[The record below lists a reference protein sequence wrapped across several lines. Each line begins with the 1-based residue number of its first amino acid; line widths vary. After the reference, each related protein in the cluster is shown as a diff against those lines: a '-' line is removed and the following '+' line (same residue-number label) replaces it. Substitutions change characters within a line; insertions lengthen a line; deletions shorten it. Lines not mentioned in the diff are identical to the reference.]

1 MQFWLLK
8 TEPDVYAYDQL
19 VADGRTVWDGVA
31 NAQAVNFIAT
41 MAIGD
46 RCVIYHT
53 GDERRCVGIAEVVS
67 VPYVDPHDATS
78 KLKVVDVVPVQ
89 ALQTPLTLAQLK
101 AAALFADSPLVR
113 QGRLSVVPLTEAQ
126 YAHIVGA
133 DGYV

>member
-1 MQFWLLK
+1 MQYWLLK
-8 TEPDVYAYDQL
+8 TEPDVYAYAQL

-53 GDERRCVGIAEVVS
+53 GDERRCVGVAEVVS
-67 VPYVDPHDATS
+67 APYGDPHDTTG

-89 ALQTPLTLAQLK
+89 ALQTPYTLAQLK
-101 AAALFADSPLVR
+101 AAALFVDSPLVR
-113 QGRLSVVPLTEAQ
+113 QGRLSVVPLSPTQFA
-126 YAHIVGA
+126 YIVGTEI
-133 DGYV
+133 